1 MTNKKIFQYKNV
13 LSVSIAHFIHDVH
26 SVFLSPMI
34 PLLIEKLSINY
45 SLAGVLTFAQRLPS
59 LFNPFIG
66 MFVDRLKIRY
76 FVIFTPAITSICM
89 SFLGLAPSFIFAV
102 LLLLVMGISSA
113 FFHVPSPVMIKAF
126 SGDKTGRGMSFY
138 MLGGELART
147 TGPMVILG
155 AISLWGLEGTYRLV
169 PIGIAA
175 SVFLYIRFG
184 NIDIRPKTQ
193 TEQYTAAA
201 FKRTLRKHLPF
212 FLLIAGIIFFRAFMK
227 NSLLY
232 FLPSYLK
239 DQGETLWFGG
249 MSLSIY
255 QIAGAA
261 GTFLSGNLSDRLG
274 RIKTLLIVTIATPL
288 LMMLFVFSTGFWVL
302 PVLIIMGFFM
312 LATGPVVLAL
322 VMDKATEH
330 HSFMNGVYML
340 IMFSSDSIAS
350 LSVGGMG
357 DWLGLVKT
365 YQVSAGL
372 AFLAIPFLL
381 LLARKTRREMDD
393 KGGKW

>member
-1 MTNKKIFQYKNV
+1 MKGKIFQLKNV

-26 SVFLSPMI
+26 SVFLSPML

-45 SLAGVLTFAQRLPS
+45 SLAGVLTVAQRLPS
-59 LFNPFIG
+59 LFNPLIG
-66 MFVDRLKIRY
+66 MFADRLKIRY
-76 FVIFTPAITSICM
+76 FVIFTPAITGICM
-89 SFLGLAPSFIFAV
+89 SLLGLAPTFIVAV
-102 LLLLVMGISSA
+102 ILLLFMGISSA
-113 FFHVPSPVMIKAF
+113 FFHVPAPVMIKAF

-138 MLGGELART
+138 MVGGELART
-147 TGPMVILG
+147 TGPIIILG
-155 AISLWGLEGTYRLV
+155 AISLWGLEGTYRLIPLGV
-169 PIGIAA
+169 AA
-175 SVFLYIRFG
+175 SAFLYIRFG

-193 TEQYTAAA
+193 TEQYTKEA
-201 FKRTLRKHLPF
+201 FKRTFRKHMPF

-227 NSLLY
+227 NSILY
-232 FLPSYLK
+232 FLPSYLS
-239 DQGETLWFGG
+239 DQGESLWFGG

-261 GTFLSGNLSDRLG
+261 GTFLSGTLSDRFG
-274 RIKTLLIVTIATPL
+274 RINTLLFVTIATPL
-288 LMMLFVFSTGFWVL
+288 LMILFVVSKGFWVL

-330 HSFMNGVYML
+330 HSFINGIYMF
-340 IMFSSDSIAS
+340 IMFMSDSIAS
-350 LSVGGMG
+350 LSVGKMG
-357 DWLGLVKT
+357 DLIGLVKT

-381 LLARKTRREMDD
+381 ILARKNRKEM
-393 KGGKW
+393 KEGSIKR